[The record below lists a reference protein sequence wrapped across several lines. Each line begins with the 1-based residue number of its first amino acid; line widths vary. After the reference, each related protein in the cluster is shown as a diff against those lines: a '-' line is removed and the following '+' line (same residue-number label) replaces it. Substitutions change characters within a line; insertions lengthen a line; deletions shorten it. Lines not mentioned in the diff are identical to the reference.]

1 MEGTEVPTPV
11 TTTETPSASAPA
23 TAAPSVSP
31 STSQRPATMR
41 EAFEQVAAAEEQAAT
56 PPEGSATTEQVA
68 PPDPTAVP
76 DPSVN
81 PSADAKGPPIPL
93 EVHRK
98 ALDNARVKAVAE
110 FREQSG
116 IDKAVKFAGQ
126 INESATGFWKNYTQE
141 LLAHPE
147 HGQVLRSEL
156 GRMFGSIRQPVTPQA
171 EPMPEPDVHIVD
183 AQGNVTGKTYSAEQL
198 AKRDA
203 WNRQQVL
210 AEVSKDLQ
218 PIKAERAKREADAQ
232 AAETAA
238 KVTAATDQHLT
249 RIDKILDGRKDLYAQ
264 VNALMAADDSLD
276 ALDAAFQVREQHIV
290 PGQGAEAQRKAL
302 ESIKQKAA
310 GNTGGHAGAAT
321 PLVRPKSERELAEFM
336 RGLER

>member
-1 MEGTEVPTPV
+1 MDTAESTTPV

-31 STSQRPATMR
+31 STSQRPASMR

-56 PPEGSATTEQVA
+56 PPETAATEPVA
-68 PPDPTAVP
+68 EPDPNAAS
-76 DPSVN
+76 DVN
-81 PSADAKGPPIPL
+81 PSADAKGPPPEKWPTIL
-93 EVHRK
+93 
-98 ALDNARVKAVAE
+98 ANARTKAGEEAVAK
-110 FREQSG
+110 FRESAG

-126 INESATGFWKNYTQE
+126 INESATGFWRSYTDE
-141 LLAHPE
+141 LIAHPV
-147 HGQVLRSEL
+147 HGPVIRSDLARML
-156 GRMFGSIRQPVTPQA
+156 GSFRQPAPPQA

-210 AEVSKDLQ
+210 AEVSKELQ

-232 AAETAA
+232 AAETTA
-238 KVTAATDQHLT
+238 KVQAATDQHLT

>member
-1 MEGTEVPTPV
+1 
-11 TTTETPSASAPA
+11 
-23 TAAPSVSP
+23 
-31 STSQRPATMR
+31 
-41 EAFEQVAAAEEQAAT
+41 
-56 PPEGSATTEQVA
+56 
-68 PPDPTAVP
+68 
-76 DPSVN
+76 
-81 PSADAKGPPIPL
+81 
-93 EVHRK
+93 
-98 ALDNARVKAVAE
+98 VAE

-198 AKRDA
+198 AKR
-203 WNRQQVL
+203 
-210 AEVSKDLQ
+210 
-218 PIKAERAKREADAQ
+218 
-232 AAETAA
+232 
-238 KVTAATDQHLT
+238 ATDQHLT